1 AALLA
6 TLKERGYTEMGKT
19 MISWEEA
26 RRQEGLQ
33 QGLHEGLVATL
44 LRQVDRKF
52 SVTQAERER
61 IRAASDPEKL
71 QAALDE
77 IIEPAATRESVLKRL
92 E

>member
-1 AALLA
+1 
-6 TLKERGYTEMGKT
+6 
-19 MISWEEA
+19 
-26 RRQEGLQ
+26 QGLE